1 MRARSRFATQPTA
14 SPTAMPQR
22 NENASMPPAC
32 DTDRSAPPATWM
44 ARANTTSV
52 VPSLMSDSALST
64 VMERLGSFPL
74 SVATAVAS
82 VGARAAPMI
91 SAVPQSIWKKWVRTP
106 AMANAVTMTSTVPE
120 IMITRRLFRTS
131 RSEVLRASQ
140 NSMIGRNISKI
151 TYDGSPTSRSSC
163 MAGSSANASPRKIS
177 RIAGVT
183 RIRWAS
189 VLPRKIA
196 AAKAIMISS
205 TICPCPNRYVH
216 NAIYTL
222 PLDDAQR

>member
-1 MRARSRFATQPTA
+1 
-14 SPTAMPQR
+14 
-22 NENASMPPAC
+22 
-32 DTDRSAPPATWM
+32 
-44 ARANTTSV
+44 
-52 VPSLMSDSALST
+52 
-64 VMERLGSFPL
+64 MERLGSLPL

-91 SAVPQSIWKKWVRTP
+91 SAVPQSIWKKRVRIP
-106 AMANAVTMTSTVPE
+106 AIANAVTMTSTVPE
-120 IMITRRLFRTS
+120 VMIARRLFRTS
-131 RSEVLRASQ
+131 CSEVLRVSQ

-151 TYDGSPTSRSSC
+151 TCGGSPTSRSSC
-163 MAGSSANASPRKIS
+163 MAGRSANASPRKIS
-177 RIAGVT
+177 RIAGVI

-196 AAKAIMISS
+196 AAKAMMISS